1 MVYFFCYRCVC
12 TEACSVKKYFNRVS
26 ISRFQSDIEKS
37 EEEQRTHIK
46 QLVYI
51 LLNAVFLLTIFLCLF
66 DYFFTFFTALR
77 VGKDQSQSDSDKW
90 PQPSKS
96 VM

>member
-1 MVYFFCYRCVC
+1 MAYFFCYRCLSCVRGLL
-12 TEACSVKKYFNRVS
+12 SKNYFNRVS
-26 ISRFQSDIEKS
+26 
-37 EEEQRTHIK
+37 EEEEMSPIK

-51 LLNAVFLLTIFLCLF
+51 LLNGVFLLTVFLCLF
-66 DYFFTFFTALR
+66 DYFLAFFTALR
-77 VGKDQSQSDSDKW
+77 VGKDQPQFDSDKW